1 MNNKIIR
8 RFDIKISVPII
19 GDSSISKLKPPT
31 GFQYK
36 KIKLDEYEYRNKITD
51 ANNEPLEEYK
61 SAIIEEDNGKYLMT
75 FDLDE
80 TLEYDLSIPC
90 NNLITRDYIT
100 FEKEFVLFK
109 YFSLLHLIKEG
120 DISWHYKFFLIDS
133 TTPAG
138 NNCELKDKG
147 KINSSPADMTTYFSE
162 PMKITDEDVIEFDEL
177 LSYDDRVYQMLKNV
191 ALDGF
196 TFNYCIY
203 DSTTNFK
210 SLITILEV
218 LFIEKSECKYKKSLL
233 SKRIS
238 NFIGADDKE
247 IEEIKNN
254 ISNLYELRNYV
265 VHDGEEVPREKLN
278 MLRDYTRRCIKKYM
292 KCISK
297 ILKEHPEMKF
307 DNVRKYIVKQIYNI
321 IKNRKNEKNLKMFSV
336 ILDGC
341 KNLDEA
347 KEKVKQLIETE
358 KKKSLLV

>member
-90 NNLITRDYIT
+90 NNSITRDYIT
-100 FEKEFVLFK
+100 FEKEFLLFK

-120 DISWHYKFFLIDS
+120 DISWHYKFFSIDS

-138 NNCELKDKG
+138 NNCELKDKE

-191 ALDGF
+191 ALDDF

-218 LFIEKSECKYKKSLL
+218 LFIEKSECKYKKSC
-233 SKRIS
+233 R
-238 NFIGADDKE
+238 
-247 IEEIKNN
+247 
-254 ISNLYELRNYV
+254 
-265 VHDGEEVPREKLN
+265 
-278 MLRDYTRRCIKKYM
+278 
-292 KCISK
+292 
-297 ILKEHPEMKF
+297 
-307 DNVRKYIVKQIYNI
+307 
-321 IKNRKNEKNLKMFSV
+321 
-336 ILDGC
+336 
-341 KNLDEA
+341 
-347 KEKVKQLIETE
+347 
-358 KKKSLLV
+358 